1 MHYLCRIKFLNMAKS
16 FGSDNHSG
24 IHPRVLEALARAN
37 EGHTPAYGDDP
48 YTAQFEQMIKQMFG
62 SQAAGYLVMNGTGAN
77 ILSLKAVAAPYNS
90 VICPTTAHINVD
102 ECAAPES
109 NIGCKLVTVATP
121 DGKLTPEL
129 VKPYLFGFGFQ
140 HHAQPRV
147 ISISESTEL
156 GTLYTIDEVKA
167 LAALAH
173 EYGMLLHMDGAR
185 FANAVAALGCTPAQ
199 LTAEAGVDI
208 LSFGGT
214 KNGLLLA
221 DAVVFMNG
229 QIAPNFLYQRK
240 NAMQLASKMRFLAA
254 QFVEYLT
261 DGLWLELAAN
271 SNRMAKLL
279 ASEIA
284 DIQGINMTQKVESN
298 AVFAI
303 LPEDKLKKLHE
314 HYTFYDWDEARC
326 EARWMCSW
334 NTTEQDVEEFVRG
347 LKRVMSE

>member
-1 MHYLCRIKFLNMAKS
+1 MAKS

-24 IHPRVLEALARAN
+24 INPRVLDALARAN

-48 YTAQFEQMIKQMFG
+48 YTAQFERMIKSMFG
-62 SQAAGYLVMNGTGAN
+62 EKAQGFLVMNGTGAN
-77 ILSLKAVAAPYNS
+77 ILSLKVFAAQYNS
-90 VICPTTAHINVD
+90 VICPETAHINVD

-140 HHAQPRV
+140 HHAQPKV

-167 LAALAH
+167 LAELAH
-173 EYGMLLHMDGAR
+173 QYGMFLHMDGAR
-185 FANAVAALGCTPAQ
+185 FANAVAALGCTPAE
-199 LTAEAGVDI
+199 LTVDTGVDV

-214 KNGLLLA
+214 KNGLMLA
-221 DAVVFMNG
+221 DAVVVMNEQLAPHFM
-229 QIAPNFLYQRK
+229 YQRK

-261 DGLWLELAAN
+261 DDLWLELASN
-271 SNRMAKLL
+271 SNRMAQLL
-279 ASEIA
+279 VSKIRN
-284 DIQGINMTQKVESN
+284 IPNVNITQKVESN

-303 LPEDKLKKLHE
+303 LPKDKLSRLHE

-334 NTTEQDVEEFVRG
+334 DTTEQDVEEFVAG
-347 LKRVMSE
+347 LNRIMTE